1 MIEIKVPETKTEIRF
16 NISGKTIGEI
26 ANELEAT
33 AEILRD
39 ILRTDETFT
48 DGYCRKYS
56 TVDLASV
63 CPKPLPILHYETW
76 EEDGPVYSG
85 IIVTG
90 YRQEAVKLHID
101 IAPDFMAW
109 ARTDKPLDEFCKKQ
123 IEEIRVILEEEQ
135 R

>member
-1 MIEIKVPETKTEIRF
+1 MIKITMPETNTEIRF
-16 NISGKTIGEI
+16 NVSGETIGEI

-33 AEILRD
+33 ADLLRD

-48 DGYCRKYS
+48 NGYSRQYS
-56 TVDLASV
+56 TVDKASM
-63 CPKPLPILHYETW
+63 CPHPLPQLHYKTW
-76 EEDGPVYSG
+76 DEDGPVYSG
-85 IIVTG
+85 PIVLG
-90 YRQEAVKLHID
+90 YRQDGSKLRID

-123 IEEIRVILEEEQ
+123 IEEIRGALEEEQ